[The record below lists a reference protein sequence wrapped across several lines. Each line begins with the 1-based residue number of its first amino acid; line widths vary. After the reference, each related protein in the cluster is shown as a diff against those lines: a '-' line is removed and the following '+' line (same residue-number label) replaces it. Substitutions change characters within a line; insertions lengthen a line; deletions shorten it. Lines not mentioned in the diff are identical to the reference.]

1 MGDLPNLAVDF
12 RDDEQMSKRIHLSR
26 CRCGK
31 VRYRDKREAV
41 QILHRI
47 QLVAG
52 YQVAESGFTKHR
64 ECRIYSCGMCKGFHL
79 TSSNPKAIE
88 RAA

>member
-1 MGDLPNLAVDF
+1 
-12 RDDEQMSKRIHLSR
+12 MSKHLHLSR

-41 QILHRI
+41 RTLHRMLI
-47 QLVAG
+47 VASYQIADSG
-52 YQVAESGFTKHR
+52 YTKR
-64 ECRIYSCGMCKGFHL
+64 QECRAYSCGMCKGFHL
-79 TSSNPKAIE
+79 TSSDAWVRE